1 MHGRLISDRD
11 LEAIWQACR
20 EPISFGR
27 AVVVA
32 VLKKV
37 LEPVAFFD
45 NEGKLQGRVSDEQ
58 LESLCQEALAEIRKR
73 NAWRQ
78 I

>member
-1 MHGRLISDRD
+1 MTKLLSDD
-11 LEAIWQACR
+11 ELAALWKSSR

-58 LESLCQEALAEIRKR
+58 LESLCREALAEIKKR
-73 NAWRQ
+73 NTWRQ
-78 I
+78 L